1 MKQQISFAQYRAIDL
16 AILGVAMAISQIAI
30 QMAMSIWFEGKM
42 HMMYFVSPV
51 AIMVTLVL
59 MRWGPWAAIHA
70 VAGGLLYAFLSDGS
84 WKHFVIYGA
93 GNAFALLALIIFRIS
108 DKEKV
113 RLSALGT
120 MGFALCVQVL
130 MLLGRAAVAAL
141 LGFGYGECLGF
152 VTTDALSILFTVCIA
167 WCIRRIDGLFEDQK
181 HYLLRVQREQS
192 TKGGEQL

>member
-1 MKQQISFAQYRAIDL
+1 MKQQISFTQYRTIDL
-16 AILGVAMAISQIAI
+16 AILAVVMLISQVAI
-30 QMAMSIWFEGKM
+30 HTAATTWFADQL
-42 HMMYFVSPV
+42 YTVSPV
-51 AIMVTLVL
+51 AVVVVLVL

-70 VAGGLLYAFLSDGS
+70 VAGGIVYAYISGGS
-84 WKHFVIYGA
+84 WQHFVIYGA
-93 GNAFALLALIIFRIS
+93 GNAFAMLALIVFKLS
-108 DKEKV
+108 DKETV

-120 MGFALCVQVL
+120 MGFALLTQVL

-141 LGFGYGECLGF
+141 LGYEFGACLGF

-167 WCIRRIDGLFEDQK
+167 WSIRRIDGLFEDQI